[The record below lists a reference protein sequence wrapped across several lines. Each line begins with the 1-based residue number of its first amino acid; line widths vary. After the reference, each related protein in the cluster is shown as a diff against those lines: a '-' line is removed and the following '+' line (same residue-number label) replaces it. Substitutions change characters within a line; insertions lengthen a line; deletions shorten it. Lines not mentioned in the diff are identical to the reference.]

1 MSGRDNQRSAFSLG
15 QLAARWGIGVD
26 RVRQLVETGELEG
39 AFRLPSAGKYSCTI
53 RIPLESVELAESAWA
68 IDPSEVRLPMQTLP
82 SKPRTPGLGHFP
94 ELETT
99 SDEPAV
105 ECREAE
111 KR

>member
-1 MSGRDNQRSAFSLG
+1 MSGRDNQRSAFSLR
-15 QLAARWGIGVD
+15 QLAMRWGIGVD
-26 RVRQLVETGELEG
+26 RVRQLVETGELTG

-53 RIPLESVELAESAWA
+53 RIPLESVERAERIWA
-68 IDPSEVRLPMQTLP
+68 IAPSEARPPMQAR
-82 SKPRTPGLGHFP
+82 SSQTPTSGLGHFP

-99 SDEPAV
+99 AGAPAV